1 MSNDDNTPKNPE
13 LLKGKTD
20 AKLYDDQ
27 GKVLH
32 AESVAAAR
40 GHEPKPEG
48 KSYLDQ
54 EKNKDAGKNKNQWA
68 TTIKEQEG
76 KKLETAKTQG
86 NNVQNIIKEG
96 KHPKPQQS
104 HQEKIVQH
112 RLAASNFKTAEHEQK
127 IRNAA
132 KSPVVAEAKAQSEQI
147 QKAKEAQV
155 NKQAQPAKQ
164 AEAPAQKQTNS
175 APAQAAKVEHKQ
187 QTQAPKAAEKAP
199 QKAEIRM
206 PPQQPKP
213 SPTQTKPPT
222 PRK

>member
-32 AESVAAAR
+32 AESVVAAR
-40 GHEPKPEG
+40 GHESKPEG
-48 KSYLDQ
+48 KSYLEQ
-54 EKNKDAGKNKNQWA
+54 EKHKDEGKNKNQWA
-68 TTIKEQEG
+68 TTIKEQEA
-76 KKLETAKTQG
+76 KKLETAKTHST
-86 NNVQNIIKEG
+86 NVQNIIKEG

-104 HQEKIVQH
+104 HQEKIVQQ
-112 RLAASNFKTAEHEQK
+112 RVAASNFKTAEHEQK

-147 QKAKEAQV
+147 QKAKESQAH
-155 NKQAQPAKQ
+155 KQAQTAKQ
-164 AEAPAQKQTNS
+164 AEAPAQKQTNT
-175 APAQAAKVEHKQ
+175 APAQAPKVEHRQ
-187 QTQAPKAAEKAP
+187 QTQAAKVPEKAP
-199 QKAEIRM
+199 QKAEIKM

-213 SPTQTKPPT
+213 SPTQSKPPT